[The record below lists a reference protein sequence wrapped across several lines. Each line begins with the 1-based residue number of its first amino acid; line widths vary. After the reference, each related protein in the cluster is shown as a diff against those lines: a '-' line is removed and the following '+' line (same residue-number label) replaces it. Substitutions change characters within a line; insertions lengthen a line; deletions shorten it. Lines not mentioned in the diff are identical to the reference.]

1 VPSEDRIGWLQTM
14 HFATSA
20 ARTNVRRSQAAWMSS
35 PVAGRSPGIRGLEQT
50 AQREA
55 SVMRQQQ

>member
-1 VPSEDRIGWLQTM
+1 
-14 HFATSA
+14 
-20 ARTNVRRSQAAWMSS
+20 MSS
-35 PVAGRSPGIRGLEQT
+35 PVAGRSPGRRGLEQT